1 MNSSAGVAQLA
12 GGTGLKIPTVWV
24 RIPPPAPTAPSRH
37 RRHRP
42 LDRAE
47 GLLMPRYDLGPTIA
61 SMRSTAS
68 RRATETL

>member
-1 MNSSAGVAQLA
+1 LA

-24 RIPPPAPTAPSRH
+24 RIPPPAPHRSHPAPAGIS
-37 RRHRP
+37 P

-47 GLLMPRYDLGPTIA
+47 GLLVPLYDLGPTIA
-61 SMRSTAS
+61 SIPSTAS